1 MLGSLDM
8 TVSVSWCESL
18 VSATINCLRSTLGLI
33 LKLSPLKFYLT
44 ALIDFFACILDSFRL
59 AEVGEVIIAFEWNM
73 FLVLFSPRLL
83 LLNYFRLPPTLL
95 SFSVAMLICPISGSY

>member
-44 ALIDFFACILDSFRL
+44 ALIDFFA
-59 AEVGEVIIAFEWNM
+59 
-73 FLVLFSPRLL
+73 
-83 LLNYFRLPPTLL
+83 
-95 SFSVAMLICPISGSY
+95 